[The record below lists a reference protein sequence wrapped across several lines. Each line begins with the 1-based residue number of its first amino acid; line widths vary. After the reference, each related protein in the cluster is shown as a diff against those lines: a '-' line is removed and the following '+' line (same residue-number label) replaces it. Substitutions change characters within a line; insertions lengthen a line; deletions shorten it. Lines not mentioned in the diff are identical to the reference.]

1 MRLKTYNADSVQ
13 TALRLARIE
22 LGDDAL
28 LIGSTENP
36 KGGSGAKL
44 SVTFGMDLSG
54 SDGKIADALPP
65 LPEDIEEPEA
75 AAENAA
81 LQSLPEELVLEE
93 LRRLRSDLD
102 WMRNSPRHSGAVES
116 AFTPVFE
123 NRVVGQLFVRLVT
136 RGVSPALA
144 ARLAAELE
152 AGAEPDAP
160 YHTLLERLY
169 SRVRSMWKICAD
181 TSIAANSRRTIA
193 VVGPAGAGKTSTLAK
208 IAISQGLARGRS
220 IGFVC
225 VDPYRVGG
233 VDHLEAYAGLL
244 DAPLRLV
251 DRPEDLAAAVDEIRS
266 GSDVPDLLLL
276 DTAGYPLRD
285 AGRQRSLHEG
295 LRQCGAVDVH
305 LTLNATN
312 RPEDIRRGYDAF
324 GASATSLIFTHL
336 DEASAPGSLLDESL
350 RFGLPIAYL
359 TTGQRTAQ
367 DLSLADP
374 DELTMLA
381 MGGVDVE
388 PAFA

>member
-13 TALRLARIE
+13 AALRLARVE
-22 LGDDAL
+22 LGDEAV
-28 LIGSTENP
+28 LIGSTQNR
-36 KGGSGAKL
+36 KGGTGAKL
-44 SVTFGMDLSG
+44 SVTFGVDLSVAEVERMAKAPAA
-54 SDGKIADALPP
+54 SAVKEAQ
-65 LPEDIEEPEA
+65 EE
-75 AAENAA
+75 
-81 LQSLPEELVLEE
+81 SLLEE

-102 WMRNSPRHSGAVES
+102 WMRRAPRQGGAVES
-116 AFTPVFE
+116 AFAPVFE
-123 NRVVGQLFVRLVT
+123 NKVVGQLFVRLVT

-160 YHTLLERLY
+160 YHALLDRLY
-169 SRVRSMWKICAD
+169 ARVRSMWKVSAGA
-181 TSIAANSRRTIA
+181 TSATEGPQTVA

-208 IAISQGLARGRS
+208 LAVSLGFSRGRS

-251 DRPEDLAAAVDEIRS
+251 DGAEDLPAAVEEIRS
-266 GSDVPDLLLL
+266 GNDVPDLLLL

-285 AGRQRSLHEG
+285 AGRQRALHEG
-295 LRQCGAVDVH
+295 LRQCGEVDVH
-305 LTLNATN
+305 LTLNATI

-324 GASATSLIFTHL
+324 GASASSLIFTRL
-336 DEASAPGSLLDESL
+336 DEASAPGMLLDESL
-350 RFGLPIAYL
+350 RFGLPIAYV

-367 DLSLADP
+367 DLSAADP

-381 MGGVDVE
+381 VGGMEVE
-388 PAFA
+388 PACA

>member
-1 MRLKTYNADSVQ
+1 MRLKTYNTDSVQ
-13 TALRLARIE
+13 AALRLARIE
-22 LGDDAL
+22 LGEEAV
-28 LIGSTENP
+28 LIGSTKNP

-44 SVTFGMDLSG
+44 SVTFGTDLSG
-54 SDGKIADALPP
+54 AEVERITEPLREPLENVPAL
-65 LPEDIEEPEA
+65 EA
-75 AAENAA
+75 SPDEH
-81 LQSLPEELVLEE
+81 VLEE

-102 WMRNSPRHSGAVES
+102 WMRKSPRQSGAVES

-123 NRVVGQLFVRLVT
+123 NKLVGQLFVRLVT

-152 AGAEPDAP
+152 AGAEPEAP
-160 YHTLLERLY
+160 YHALLERLY
-169 SRVRSMWKICAD
+169 SRVRSMWKVRAEPTTAD
-181 TSIAANSRRTIA
+181 SRQTVA

-208 IAISQGLARGRS
+208 IAISLGFSRGRS

-225 VDPYRVGG
+225 VDPFRVGG

-266 GSDVPDLLLL
+266 GNDVPDLLLL

-285 AGRQRSLHEG
+285 AAKQRSLHEA
-295 LRQCGAVDVH
+295 LRQCGEVDVH

-324 GASATSLIFTHL
+324 GASASSLIFTRL

-350 RFGLPIAYL
+350 RFGLPIAYV

-367 DLSLADP
+367 DLSPADP

>member
-13 TALRLARIE
+13 AALRLARIE
-22 LGDDAL
+22 LGDEAV

-44 SVTFGMDLSG
+44 SVTFGTDLSG
-54 SDGKIADALPP
+54 AEIDRIAEP
-65 LPEDIEEPEA
+65 LREPLEDVPGRQESPDEH
-75 AAENAA
+75 
-81 LQSLPEELVLEE
+81 VLEE

-102 WMRNSPRHSGAVES
+102 RIRDSPRQRLAAES

-123 NRVVGQLFVRLVT
+123 NKLVGQLFVRLVT

-152 AGAEPDAP
+152 AGAEPEES
-160 YHTLLERLY
+160 YHALLERLY
-169 SRVRSMWKICAD
+169 SRVRSMWKIRAEPAGPMGSPQ
-181 TSIAANSRRTIA
+181 TVA

-208 IAISQGLARGRS
+208 IAISQGFSRGRS

-225 VDPYRVGG
+225 VDPFRVGG

-266 GSDVPDLLLL
+266 GNDVPDLLLL

-285 AGRQRSLHEG
+285 AGRQRSLHEA
-295 LRQCGAVDVH
+295 LRQCGGVDVH
-305 LTLNATN
+305 LTLSATN

-324 GASATSLIFTHL
+324 GASAGSLVFTRL

-350 RFGLPIAYL
+350 RFGLPIAYV
-359 TTGQRTAQ
+359 TTGQRTSQ
-367 DLSLADP
+367 DISPADP

-381 MGGVDVE
+381 MGGVEVE
-388 PAFA
+388 PAYA

>member
-22 LGDDAL
+22 LGDDAV
-28 LIGSTENP
+28 LIGSTENS
-36 KGGSGAKL
+36 KCGSGAKL
-44 SVTFGMDLSG
+44 SVTFGTDLSG
-54 SDGKIADALPP
+54 AEVERIAEPLAPP
-65 LPEDIEEPEA
+65 PDFVGLHSPPDEA
-75 AAENAA
+75 
-81 LQSLPEELVLEE
+81 VLEE
-93 LRRLRSDLD
+93 LRRLRSDID
-102 WMRNSPRHSGAVES
+102 WMRNSRRQNGAVES
-116 AFTPVFE
+116 AFAPVFE
-123 NRVVGQLFVRLVT
+123 NKLVGQLFVRLVT

-152 AGAEPDAP
+152 AGAEPNAP
-160 YHTLLERLY
+160 YHALLERLY
-169 SRVRSMWKICAD
+169 SRVRSMWKIHAEASATD
-181 TSIAANSRRTIA
+181 SPQTIA

-208 IAISQGLARGRS
+208 IAISLGFSRGRS

-225 VDPYRVGG
+225 VDPFRVGG

-251 DRPEDLAAAVDEIRS
+251 DRPEDLAAAVTEIRS
-266 GSDVPDLLLL
+266 GNDVPDLLLL

-295 LRQCGAVDVH
+295 LRQCGGVDVH

-324 GASATSLIFTHL
+324 GASASSLIFTRL

-350 RFGLPIAYL
+350 RFGLPIAYV

-367 DLSLADP
+367 DLSAADP

-381 MGGVDVE
+381 MGGVEVE

>member
-13 TALRLARIE
+13 AALRLARIE
-22 LGDDAL
+22 LGDDAV
-28 LIGSTENP
+28 LIGSAENP

-44 SVTFGMDLSG
+44 SVTFGTDLCG
-54 SDGKIADALPP
+54 AEIERAAARHPEADVKAQQ
-65 LPEDIEEPEA
+65 EEPL
-75 AAENAA
+75 
-81 LQSLPEELVLEE
+81 LQE

-102 WMRNSPRHSGAVES
+102 WMRRNPRQSGAVES
-116 AFTPVFE
+116 AFAPVFE
-123 NRVVGQLFVRLVT
+123 NKVVGQLFVRLVT

-152 AGAEPDAP
+152 ADAEPDAP
-160 YHTLLERLY
+160 YHALLDRLY
-169 SRVRSMWKICAD
+169 ARVRSMWKIRAGEPLAAD
-181 TSIAANSRRTIA
+181 AAQTVA

-208 IAISQGLARGRS
+208 IAVSLGFSRGRS

-251 DRPEDLAAAVDEIRS
+251 DGPEDLAAAVDEIRS
-266 GSDVPDLLLL
+266 GNDVPDLLLL

-285 AGRQRSLHEG
+285 AGRQRSLHDG
-295 LRQCGAVDVH
+295 LRQCGGVDVH
-305 LTLNATN
+305 LTLNATS

-324 GASATSLIFTHL
+324 GASAGSLIFTRL

-350 RFGLPIAYL
+350 RFGLPIAYV

-367 DLSLADP
+367 DLSPADP
-374 DELTMLA
+374 DQLTMLA
-381 MGGVDVE
+381 MGGVEVE
-388 PAFA
+388 PTFA

>member
-13 TALRLARIE
+13 AALRLARIE
-22 LGDDAL
+22 LGDDAV
-28 LIGSTENP
+28 LIGSSENP

-44 SVTFGMDLSG
+44 SVTFGTDLAG
-54 SDGKIADALPP
+54 REDTAALP
-65 LPEDIEEPEA
+65 A
-75 AAENAA
+75 AASPAA
-81 LQSLPEELVLEE
+81 VEAPQEQPLLEE
-93 LRRLRSDLD
+93 LRRLRSDID
-102 WMRNSPRHSGAVES
+102 GIRNSSRQAGAVES

-123 NRVVGQLFVRLVT
+123 NRLVGQLFVRLVT

-152 AGAEPDAP
+152 AGAEPDAA
-160 YHTLLERLY
+160 YHTLLDRLY
-169 SRVRSMWKICAD
+169 ARVRSLWKVREEIRGEAHHP
-181 TSIAANSRRTIA
+181 RTVA

-208 IAISQGLARGRS
+208 LAVASGFAQGRS

-225 VDPYRVGG
+225 VDPFRVGG

-251 DRPEDLAAAVDEIRS
+251 DRPEDLPSAVDEIRN
-266 GSDVPDLLLL
+266 GTDVPDLLLL

-285 AGRQRSLHEG
+285 AGRQRSLHHA
-295 LRQCGAVDVH
+295 LRLCGGVEVH
-305 LTLNATN
+305 LTLNAAN

-324 GASATSLIFTHL
+324 GASANSLIFTRL

-350 RFGLPIAYL
+350 RFGLPIAYV
-359 TTGQRTAQ
+359 TTGQRAAQ
-367 DLSLADP
+367 DLSPADP

-381 MGGVDVE
+381 MGGVDAE

>member
-13 TALRLARIE
+13 AALRLARIE
-22 LGDDAL
+22 LGDDAV

-44 SVTFGMDLSG
+44 SVTFGTDLSSAEAERIG
-54 SDGKIADALPP
+54 EPPPEIAVALNPP
-65 LPEDIEEPEA
+65 PDVPL
-75 AAENAA
+75 
-81 LQSLPEELVLEE
+81 LEE

-102 WMRNSPRHSGAVES
+102 RMRNAPRQSAAVES

-123 NRVVGQLFVRLVT
+123 NKVVGQLFVRLVT
-136 RGVSPALA
+136 RGVSPAMA

-152 AGAEPDAP
+152 AGAEPDAS
-160 YHTLLERLY
+160 YHALLDRLY
-169 SRVRSMWKICAD
+169 TRVRSMWKIR
-181 TSIAANSRRTIA
+181 SGAASATGSPQTVA

-208 IAISQGLARGRS
+208 IAISQGFARGRS
-220 IGFVC
+220 LGFVC
-225 VDPYRVGG
+225 VDPFRVGG

-251 DRPEDLAAAVDEIRS
+251 DRPEDLAAAFDEIRS

-276 DTAGYPLRD
+276 DTAGYPLHD
-285 AGRQRSLHEG
+285 AGRQRSLHDG
-295 LRQCGAVDVH
+295 LRQCPGVDVH

-324 GASATSLIFTHL
+324 GASAGSLIFTRL

-350 RFGLPIAYL
+350 RFGLPIAYV

-367 DLSLADP
+367 DLSAADP

-381 MGGVDVE
+381 VGGVDFE

>member
-13 TALRLARIE
+13 AALRLARIE
-22 LGDDAL
+22 LGDDAA

-44 SVTFGMDLSG
+44 SVTFGTDLSG
-54 SDGKIADALPP
+54 AEVEPIA
-65 LPEDIEEPEA
+65 EPA
-75 AAENAA
+75 PAQPGAGAA
-81 LQSLPEELVLEE
+81 LQSLPDEPVLEE

-102 WMRNSPRHSGAVES
+102 WMRNSPRQSGAVES

-123 NRVVGQLFVRLVT
+123 NKLVGQLFVRLVT

-160 YHTLLERLY
+160 YHALMERLY
-169 SRVRSMWKICAD
+169 ARVRSMWKIRD
-181 TSIAANSRRTIA
+181 DPTSAAQSPQTVA
-193 VVGPAGAGKTSTLAK
+193 VVGPAGAGKTTTLAK
-208 IAISQGLARGRS
+208 IAISVGFARGRS

-225 VDPYRVGG
+225 VDPFRVGG

-251 DRPEDLAAAVDEIRS
+251 DRPEDLSAAVNEIRS
-266 GSDVPDLLLL
+266 GNDVPDLLLL

-285 AGRQRSLHEG
+285 VGRQRSLHDG
-295 LRQCGAVDVH
+295 LRQCGAADVH
-305 LTLNATN
+305 LTLNATS

-324 GASATSLIFTHL
+324 GASANSLIFTRL

-350 RFGLPIAYL
+350 RFGLPIAYV

-367 DLSLADP
+367 DLSPADR

-381 MGGVDVE
+381 MGGADVE

>member
-13 TALRLARIE
+13 AALRLARIE
-22 LGDDAL
+22 LGDEAV
-28 LIGSTENP
+28 LIGSSENA
-36 KGGSGAKL
+36 KGATGAKL
-44 SVTFGMDLSG
+44 SVTFGTDLCG
-54 SDGKIADALPP
+54 GGVNQIVEPAQNP
-65 LPEDIEEPEA
+65 LEEA
-75 AAENAA
+75 AALKEP
-81 LQSLPEELVLEE
+81 LGEPVWEE

-102 WMRNSPRHSGAVES
+102 WMRNSPRQSGAVES

-123 NRVVGQLFVRLVT
+123 NKLVGQLFVRLVT

-152 AGAEPDAP
+152 AGAEPEAP
-160 YHTLLERLY
+160 YHALVERLY
-169 SRVRSMWKICAD
+169 SRVRSMWRIRSEA
-181 TSIAANSRRTIA
+181 TGTAESPHTVA

-208 IAISQGLARGRS
+208 IAISLGFSRGRS

-225 VDPYRVGG
+225 VDPFRVGG
-233 VDHLEAYAGLL
+233 VDHLEAYAGLM

-251 DRPEDLAAAVDEIRS
+251 DRPQDLAAAVNEIRS

-285 AGRQRSLHEG
+285 AGRQRSLHDG
-295 LRQCGAVDVH
+295 LRQCGGVDVH

-324 GASATSLIFTHL
+324 GASASSLIFTRL

-350 RFGLPIAYL
+350 RFGLPIAYV

-367 DLSLADP
+367 DLSPADP

-381 MGGVDVE
+381 MGGVDAE

>member
-1 MRLKTYNADSVQ
+1 MRLKTYNADTVQ
-13 TALRLARIE
+13 AALRLARIE
-22 LGDDAL
+22 LGDEAV
-28 LIGSTENP
+28 LIGSSENP

-44 SVTFGMDLSG
+44 SVTFGTDLAG
-54 SDGKIADALPP
+54 AEIERIGAP
-65 LPEDIEEPEA
+65 LPAPPEQAAAKQPPPEEP
-75 AAENAA
+75 
-81 LQSLPEELVLEE
+81 VLEE

-102 WMRNSPRHSGAVES
+102 GMRNSPRQSGPVES

-123 NRVVGQLFVRLVT
+123 NKVVGQLFVRLVT

-160 YHTLLERLY
+160 YHALLERLY
-169 SRVRSMWKICAD
+169 SRVRSMWKIRPDAWD
-181 TSIAANSRRTIA
+181 SPQTIA

-208 IAISQGLARGRS
+208 IAISLGFARGRS

-225 VDPYRVGG
+225 VDPFRVGG

-251 DRPEDLAAAVDEIRS
+251 DSPQDLPAALDEIRS
-266 GSDVPDLLLL
+266 GNDVPDVLLL
-276 DTAGYPLRD
+276 DTAGYSLRD
-285 AGRQRSLHEG
+285 SGRQRSLHDG
-295 LRQCGAVDVH
+295 LRQCAGMDVH

-324 GASATSLIFTHL
+324 GASATSLIFTRL

-350 RFGLPIAYL
+350 RFGLPIAYV

-367 DLSLADP
+367 DLSPADP

>member
-13 TALRLARIE
+13 AALRLARIE
-22 LGDDAL
+22 LGDDAM
-28 LIGSTENP
+28 LIGSTENS

-44 SVTFGMDLSG
+44 SVTFGADLSSAEMERAG
-54 SDGKIADALPP
+54 EP
-65 LPEDIEEPEA
+65 LSVPLGEKA
-75 AAENAA
+75 AAP
-81 LQSLPEELVLEE
+81 QPPPGGPVLEE

-102 WMRNSPRHSGAVES
+102 SMRNSPRQRGALES

-123 NRVVGQLFVRLVT
+123 NKVVGQLFVRLVT

-144 ARLAAELE
+144 ARLVAELE
-152 AGAEPDAP
+152 AGAEPDTP
-160 YHTLLERLY
+160 YHALLERLY
-169 SRVRSMWKICAD
+169 SRVRSMWKIRSDAAAAD
-181 TSIAANSRRTIA
+181 DRQTVA
-193 VVGPAGAGKTSTLAK
+193 VVGPAGAGKTTTLAK
-208 IAISQGLARGRS
+208 IAISLGFARGRS

-266 GSDVPDLLLL
+266 GNDVPDLLLL

-285 AGRQRSLHEG
+285 AGRQRSLHDG
-295 LRQCGAVDVH
+295 LRQCGGVDVH
-305 LTLNATN
+305 LTLNAAN
-312 RPEDIRRGYDAF
+312 RPEDLRRGYDAF
-324 GASATSLIFTHL
+324 GASAASLIFTRL

-350 RFGLPIAYL
+350 RFGLPIAYV

-367 DLSLADP
+367 DLSPADR

-381 MGGVDVE
+381 MGGAEAE

>member
-13 TALRLARIE
+13 AALRLARIE
-22 LGDDAL
+22 LGDDAV

-36 KGGSGAKL
+36 KGGTGAKL
-44 SVTFGMDLSG
+44 SVTFGTGLAEAEVERIAKPPAG
-54 SDGKIADALPP
+54 SAVQASQEDP
-65 LPEDIEEPEA
+65 L
-75 AAENAA
+75 
-81 LQSLPEELVLEE
+81 LEE
-93 LRRLRSDLD
+93 LRRLRTDLD
-102 WMRNSPRHSGAVES
+102 SIRRAPRPSGVVDS

-123 NRVVGQLFVRLVT
+123 NKVVGELFVRLVR

-152 AGAEPDAP
+152 AGAERDAP
-160 YHTLLERLY
+160 YHTLRDRLY
-169 SRVRSMWKICAD
+169 ARVRSMWKIRPGEAPSSD
-181 TSIAANSRRTIA
+181 APHTVA

-208 IAISQGLARGRS
+208 LAVSLGFSRGRS

-251 DRPEDLAAAVDEIRS
+251 EEPEDLPAALDEIRR
-266 GSDVPDLLLL
+266 GNDAPDLLLL

-285 AGRQRSLHEG
+285 AGRQRALHEG
-295 LRQCGAVDVH
+295 LRQCDQVDVH
-305 LTLNATN
+305 LTLSATS
-312 RPEDIRRGYDAF
+312 RPEDIRRGFEAF
-324 GASATSLIFTHL
+324 GASASSLIFTRL
-336 DEASAPGSLLDESL
+336 DEAAAPGTLLDESL

-374 DELTMLA
+374 DELTRLA
-381 MGGVDVE
+381 VGGMEIE